1 MSRIGKQPINLP
13 SGVEALINGQSIEIK
28 GPKGVRNFTATD
40 DVTLSISE
48 NVISIKP
55 RGVSKRARQQWG
67 MSRTQVAARAR

>member
-1 MSRIGKQPINLP
+1 MSRIGKQPIELP
-13 SGVEALINGQSIEIK
+13 SGVEALINGQRIEIK

-55 RGVSKRARQQWG
+55 RGASKRARKQ
-67 MSRTQVAARAR
+67 